1 LGLYVY
7 YTPKRLILQC
17 FLAYKWELTEY
28 WAAVHSVHSNTL
40 CDAQKDEPS
49 CDKHKKV
56 RLSVQT

>member
-1 LGLYVY
+1 M
-7 YTPKRLILQC
+7 

-49 CDKHKKV
+49 CDKHKK
-56 RLSVQT
+56 